1 MENKNRGY
9 HVTIVNNNTGKTI
22 MDADTRGIL
31 YAMLHDTEKSRKMA
45 EEAKSDFAVGV
56 GCGRHMD
63 GISPVQLHSLIGRLQ
78 WIIYTEMEENHI
90 LQVIQ
95 MIMDEKS
102 IASAGMTRRTRDDT
116 RL

>member
-1 MENKNRGY
+1 MENKHRGY
-9 HVTIVNNNTGKTI
+9 HVTIVDNNTGETL

-31 YAMLHDTEKSRKMA
+31 YAMLHDTEEIRKMA
-45 EEAKSDFAVGV
+45 EELKSNFAVAV

-63 GISPVQLHSLIGRLQ
+63 GISPLQLHSLIGRLQ
-78 WIIYTEMEENHI
+78 WIIQTTMEENPI

-102 IASAGMTRRTRDDT
+102 VDLDETEDE
-116 RL
+116 

>member
-9 HVTIVNNNTGKTI
+9 HVTIVDNNTGKTI
-22 MDADTRGIL
+22 TDTDTRGIL
-31 YAMLHDTEKSRKMA
+31 YAMLYDNEKSREMV

-78 WIIYTEMEENHI
+78 WIIQTEMEENPI

-102 IASAGMTRRTRDDT
+102 VAIGGDDEEDE
-116 RL
+116 R

>member
-1 MENKNRGY
+1 MENKHRGF
-9 HVTIVNNNTGKTI
+9 HVTIVNNNTGETI

-31 YAMLHDTEKSRKMA
+31 YAMLYDTEKSRRMA
-45 EEAKSDFAVGV
+45 EEAKSDFAVAV

-63 GISPVQLHSLIGRLQ
+63 GISPVQLHGLIGRLQ
-78 WIIYTEMEENHI
+78 GIIQTEMEENPI

-102 IASAGMTRRTRDDT
+102 VEIGGDDEEDE
-116 RL
+116 

>member
-9 HVTIVNNNTGKTI
+9 HVTIVDNNTGETI
-22 MDADTRGIL
+22 VDADTRGIL
-31 YAMLHDTEKSRKMA
+31 YAMLCDTEKSRKMV
-45 EEAKSDFAVGV
+45 EEAKSDFAVAV

-63 GISPVQLHSLIGRLQ
+63 GINPIQLHGLIGRLQ
-78 WIIYTEMEENHI
+78 QIIQIEMEENPI

-102 IASAGMTRRTRDDT
+102 VELEEDGGE
-116 RL
+116 

>member
-9 HVTIVNNNTGKTI
+9 HVTIVDNNTGETI

-31 YAMLHDTEKSRKMA
+31 YAMLYDTEKSRKMT
-45 EEAKSDFAVGV
+45 EEAKSDFAVAV

-63 GISPVQLHSLIGRLQ
+63 GISLVQLHSLIGRLQ
-78 WIIYTEMEENHI
+78 WIIQTEVEENPI

-95 MIMDEKS
+95 TIMDEKS
-102 IASAGMTRRTRDDT
+102 VAIGGDDEEEEG
-116 RL
+116 